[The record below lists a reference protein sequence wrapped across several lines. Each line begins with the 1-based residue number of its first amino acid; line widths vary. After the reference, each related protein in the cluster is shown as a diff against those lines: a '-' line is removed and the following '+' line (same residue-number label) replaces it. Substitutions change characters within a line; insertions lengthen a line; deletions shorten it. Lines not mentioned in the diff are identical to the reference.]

1 MHFYIAVYQQG
12 MDAIRL
18 VGIVI
23 YSAIFISLAIA
34 LYVSY
39 TDKVES
45 YMNVPEMID
54 LTKKK
59 HSDSSIDEL
68 NIGYRHILQYI
79 SKNPEGGYEFI
90 KDVKEKFFEPDAE
103 IKRQIQFSKLADMYR
118 PVFKSM

>member
-1 MHFYIAVYQQG
+1 MDYIKTAGLGLY
-12 MDAIRL
+12 IIIC
-18 VGIVI
+18 IV
-23 YSAIFISLAIA
+23 LMLA
-34 LYVSY
+34 LYISY

-54 LTKKK
+54 LTKRK
-59 HSDSSIDEL
+59 HSDQSIDEL

-90 KDVKEKFFEPDAE
+90 KDVKDKFFEPDTE
-103 IKRQIQFSKLADMYR
+103 IKKTIDFPKLADMYR